1 MIEVWKVITGKL
13 PAVWKKR
20 CLEWNW
26 KQQQIDRP
34 KVLGFAWS
42 RFILVRGK
50 EREISTKVEFF
61 LRSWDFHICS
71 STWLQIISLFKMR
84 GGSWK
89 KHHLYNIFLCVINL
103 LSFPQTPIKPI
114 PSRLH
119 SCLMLIS
126 SSFHDLADW
135 LKLKSFQIQ
144 LQMVIFW
151 GDAHEKDWLPNIGQI
166 LNLISDNFWF
176 YLRLGE
182 STKIQNSDIRPNSI
196 FTALILS

>member
-50 EREISTKVEFF
+50 EKERFQQKLSFSFHPEISTSVAAPNQLSTILMQF
-61 LRSWDFHICS
+61 L
-71 STWLQIISLFKMR
+71 TV
-84 GGSWK
+84 GP
-89 KHHLYNIFLCVINL
+89 LYNIFLCVINL

-182 STKIQNSDIRPNSI
+182 STNIQNSNIP
-196 FTALILS
+196 

>member
-1 MIEVWKVITGKL
+1 MDDSKEQQLYLAACNFPFLYWK
-13 PAVWKKR
+13 
-20 CLEWNW
+20 
-26 KQQQIDRP
+26 
-34 KVLGFAWS
+34 
-42 RFILVRGK
+42 
-50 EREISTKVEFF
+50 
-61 LRSWDFHICS
+61 
-71 STWLQIISLFKMR
+71 R
-84 GGSWK
+84 GGQVGKTTLCSTYFSVSYIYWVFL
-89 KHHLYNIFLCVINL
+89 KH
-103 LSFPQTPIKPI
+103 QTFIKPI

-182 STKIQNSDIRPNSI
+182 STNIQNSDFRPN
-196 FTALILS
+196 LILIALLLL